1 MSFSLQKSSCVLP
14 LSFQIWI
21 RENINC
27 WVVVSVDSIVFLF
40 LKTMAPKPS
49 GEYVLYRRLTL
60 KVLSL
65 KADNKIDGKLF
76 MNSELR
82 IYYMLI
88 GLTVLSRLHTFRVV
102 HRFPINLI
110 IMVLFP
116 LYFLQIPALWPLRR
130 FGKIKAYREE
140 LMFKWDNFGNWL
152 ILHKLGVQWIRW
164 KSKPTN
170 FVTSGISFRPVS
182 RADQAISRNWH

>member
-1 MSFSLQKSSCVLP
+1 M
-14 LSFQIWI
+14 
-21 RENINC
+21 
-27 WVVVSVDSIVFLF
+27 VVSVDSIVFLF

-88 GLTVLSRLHTFRVV
+88 GLTVLSRLHMFRVV

-110 IMVLFP
+110 IMVFFP

-152 ILHKLGVQWIRW
+152 ILH
-164 KSKPTN
+164 TN
-170 FVTSGISFRPVS
+170 SVFSGFGESLSQPIL
-182 RADQAISRNWH
+182 

>member
-1 MSFSLQKSSCVLP
+1 M
-14 LSFQIWI
+14 
-21 RENINC
+21 
-27 WVVVSVDSIVFLF
+27 D
-40 LKTMAPKPS
+40 
-49 GEYVLYRRLTL
+49 
-60 KVLSL
+60 
-65 KADNKIDGKLF
+65 
-76 MNSELR
+76 SELR

-110 IMVLFP
+110 IMVFFP

-152 ILHKLGVQWIRW
+152 ILHTNSVFSGFGESLSQPILWLVVFHSVLYLALIKQFPEIGINASLSNLLNHNWKVFWQGFDIWI
-164 KSKPTN
+164 N
-170 FVTSGISFRPVS
+170 L
-182 RADQAISRNWH
+182 ISRVHDSKIPVLIKHPKCQYSAQLIL

>member
-1 MSFSLQKSSCVLP
+1 
-14 LSFQIWI
+14 
-21 RENINC
+21 
-27 WVVVSVDSIVFLF
+27 
-40 LKTMAPKPS
+40 
-49 GEYVLYRRLTL
+49 
-60 KVLSL
+60 
-65 KADNKIDGKLF
+65 

-152 ILHKLGVQWIRW
+152 ILHKLGVQWIR
-164 KSKPTN
+164 
-170 FVTSGISFRPVS
+170 
-182 RADQAISRNWH
+182 